1 MSHVLH
7 PSQPV
12 PAWVAEADPVS
23 NLIAFYVGD
32 QHMFAAL
39 SPGHAQALAVEKF
52 GEREGEGVVTPV
64 SAGQLDRPV
73 IDAPGEFGGT
83 LRQWLALK
91 TEAGWLARG
100 VWVEVDM
107 QSWGEQ

>member
-1 MSHVLH
+1 MSHVFH
-7 PSQPV
+7 PSQPT
-12 PAWVAEADPVS
+12 PDWIAEADPVS

-39 SPGHAQALAVEKF
+39 SPGHARALAVEKF
-52 GEREGEGVVTPV
+52 GDHEGAVTPV

-73 IDAPGEFGGT
+73 VDKAGEFGGT

-91 TEAGWLARG
+91 IEAGWLARG
-100 VWVEVDM
+100 EWVEVDM
-107 QSWGEQ
+107 ESWGEQ